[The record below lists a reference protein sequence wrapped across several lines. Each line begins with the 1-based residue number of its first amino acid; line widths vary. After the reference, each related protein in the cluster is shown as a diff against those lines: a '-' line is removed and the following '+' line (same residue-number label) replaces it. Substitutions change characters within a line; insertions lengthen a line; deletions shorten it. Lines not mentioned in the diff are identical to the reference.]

1 MILPKGKTQ
10 EELVGTIVR
19 MVSIHT
25 DTTKG
30 QEEKDFLLQKD
41 FSEYLPLFSFLRIV
55 ENEEMTEA
63 KITEDIEFMFEINNM
78 KCNKAKGFKI
88 F

>member
-10 EELVGTIVR
+10 EELVGAIVR

-25 DTTKG
+25 DTTKE

-78 KCNKAKGFKI
+78 KGNKAKGFKI